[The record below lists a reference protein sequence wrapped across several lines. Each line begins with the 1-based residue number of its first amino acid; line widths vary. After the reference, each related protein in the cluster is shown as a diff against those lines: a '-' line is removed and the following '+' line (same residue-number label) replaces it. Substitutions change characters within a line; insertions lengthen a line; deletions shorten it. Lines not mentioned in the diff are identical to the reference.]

1 MKTRTLNLNVTFG
14 MTVVATDEVFKDIA
28 EQRQKAR
35 DMSPEKIESLD
46 KETAYKRSLAIS
58 DITDEEL
65 LVVALRM
72 ALRDTLRSDLPRE
85 MSGGGI
91 RAKTG
96 DVKVTVTPKK
106 VAQTLTPE
114 VGYKLTNTLKI
125 QNAVIN
131 CLHCRTLANAGQTY
145 KCSTCRNID
154 EVK

>member
-1 MKTRTLNLNVTFG
+1 MKTRTLHLTVNFG

-28 EQRQKAR
+28 EKRQKAR
-35 DMSPEKIESLD
+35 DMSPEKIEALD

-96 DVKVTVTPKK
+96 DVKVTATPKK
-106 VAQTLTPE
+106 VTPC
-114 VGYKLTNTLKI
+114 I
-125 QNAVIN
+125 DCII
-131 CLHCRTLANAGQTY
+131 CRVLEGAGRDY

>member
-1 MKTRTLNLNVTFG
+1 MKTRTLHLNVNFG
-14 MTVVATDEVFKDIA
+14 MTIVANDEVFKDIA

-35 DMSPEKIESLD
+35 DMSPEKIEALD
-46 KETAYKRSLAIS
+46 KETAYKRSLAVS

-72 ALRDTLRSDLPRE
+72 AMRDTLRSDLPRE

-96 DVKVTVTPKK
+96 DVTVIVKPKK
-106 VAQTLTPE
+106 VAAS
-114 VGYKLTNTLKI
+114 KI
-125 QNAVIN
+125 DCIV
-131 CLHCRTLANAGQTY
+131 CRVLEGAGRDY